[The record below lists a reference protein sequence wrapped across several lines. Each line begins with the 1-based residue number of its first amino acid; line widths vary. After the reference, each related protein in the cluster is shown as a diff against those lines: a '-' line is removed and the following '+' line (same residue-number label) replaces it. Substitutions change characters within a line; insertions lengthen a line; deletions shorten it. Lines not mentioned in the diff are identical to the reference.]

1 MASTPKPVKLADLL
15 QEQQEPFV
23 LEVYLSERGYLRKS
37 SSTNSNSRSRNSN
50 SGKKLTRSSSWGNLS
65 CPKILR
71 CLYKKLV
78 SRHSE
83 TTSIK
88 GCEKSEGESN
98 AGTNT
103 RRSSRESGES
113 DRFSSASSKTQYDL
127 CTECEKESTDEAPV
141 SLRNDHDAS
150 VAADASQVSESCN
163 MKERKLQIE
172 RLNGQ
177 SSEIHR
183 KQQNPVLVP
192 EDKPPHANAS
202 LPLHNKF
209 ELQTPCPSTY
219 SFNKITED
227 SILSSSLWEL
237 LFHPPFENPT
247 ASGVSEMLE
256 PARSSINPSPHFA
269 KSKRVWQQTRLLLFD
284 CVREM
289 MENHAKKL
297 KEQQQHNC
305 DRFLGAEEIGKLV
318 YEKLGSWGDKQAG
331 HQGNVNFLLEWD
343 LLASAEEWGDNYQ
356 GRREIGSEIG
366 DAILQDI
373 IKDIF

>member
-15 QEQQEPFV
+15 QEPQEPFA

-37 SSTNSNSRSRNSN
+37 SSTNTNSRSRNSN
-50 SGKKLTRSSSWGNLS
+50 SSKKLTSSSSWGNLS

-71 CLYKKLV
+71 SLYKKLV

-88 GCEKSEGESN
+88 GCEKREGESN

-103 RRSSRESGES
+103 QRSNRESGES
-113 DRFSSASSKTQYDL
+113 DRISSASSRTQYDS
-127 CTECEKESTDEAPV
+127 CTEGEKESTDAAPV

-163 MKERKLQIE
+163 MKERKIE

-183 KQQNPVLVP
+183 KQQNSVSVP

-202 LPLHNKF
+202 LPLHNKY
-209 ELQTPCPSTY
+209 ELHTPCPSTY

-227 SILSSSLWEL
+227 SILSSSLWQL

-269 KSKRVWQQTRLLLFD
+269 KSKRVLQQTRQLLFD

-289 MENHAKKL
+289 TENHAKKM
-297 KEQQQHNC
+297 KDHQQHNC
-305 DRFLGAEEIGKLV
+305 DQFLGAEEIGKLV
-318 YEKLGSWGDKQAG
+318 YEKLGSRGSKEAG
-331 HQGNVNFLLEWD
+331 HQANVNFLLESD

-356 GRREIGSEIG
+356 ERREIGSEIG

>member
-1 MASTPKPVKLADLL
+1 MASTPKSVKLADLL

-37 SSTNSNSRSRNSN
+37 SSTKTNSRSRNTN
-50 SGKKLTRSSSWGNLS
+50 SSKKLTRSSSWGNLS

-71 CLYKKLV
+71 SLYKKLV

-88 GCEKSEGESN
+88 GCEKREGESN

-103 RRSSRESGES
+103 QRSNRESGES
-113 DRFSSASSKTQYDL
+113 DRISSASSRTQYDS
-127 CTECEKESTDEAPV
+127 CTEGEKESTDAAPV

-150 VAADASQVSESCN
+150 VAADASQVSEPCN
-163 MKERKLQIE
+163 MKERKLQIA

-183 KQQNPVLVP
+183 KQQNSVSVP
-192 EDKPPHANAS
+192 EDKTPHANAS
-202 LPLHNKF
+202 LPLHNKY

-227 SILSSSLWEL
+227 SILSSSLWQL

-269 KSKRVWQQTRLLLFD
+269 KSKRVLQQTRQLLFD

-289 MENHAKKL
+289 TENHAKKM
-297 KEQQQHNC
+297 KDHQQHNC
-305 DRFLGAEEIGKLV
+305 DQFLGAEEIGKLV
-318 YEKLGSWGDKQAG
+318 YEKLGGWGSKQAG
-331 HQGNVNFLLEWD
+331 HQANVNFLLESD

-356 GRREIGSEIG
+356 ERREIGSEIG